1 MIDLSL
7 KDNRPISSFNF
18 YVGLEGSAV
27 FDSFQ
32 SVSGIGASMEMEKMD
47 DLGMEIKCIL
57 SLDKLNMSLWFLR
70 KVC

>member
-47 DLGMEIKCIL
+47 DFGHGNQMY
-57 SLDKLNMSLWFLR
+57 SLPGL
-70 KVC
+70 